1 MNFHKLKLTSS
12 SSSSKL
18 KNSKSNANAESTVPI
33 KTDKNVTLDI
43 NIESPPCTLYGTTI
57 NSTGSLLSGIL
68 VINVINNIN
77 ITNINMS
84 FVQNIKYNQP
94 HSFND
99 CHDCRNKS
107 LTLFNWS
114 FLENNDT
121 VTPKGLYSYPF
132 SKLLSGKLPQSTKI
146 NNTIINYLLVVELTY
161 KQKSKDTK
169 VTLTL
174 PIQITHAI
182 LRGIDKNSN
191 RIFPPTTISAS
202 CNFPNIIYPKSI
214 FPLSIRLEGVA
225 NGNKRW
231 RMRKINYKIEERIKI
246 RKSACQNHFKEL
258 KALEDQQRVK
268 IKNEN
273 SALNSNNPRQMR
285 IMNQR
290 KQQQQMLKKNN
301 NGNSVINDIII
312 DENLLDDLFSQPN
325 AEATQSEDTNEEQ
338 VQNYSSVPADS
349 FNNLYSTPNFPLLPN
364 LDPNT
369 DFGGLIHPNDYQMRQ
384 LIINHQNQQRNWQ
397 IQQEKN
403 SNCSLY
409 TEEIRI
415 LTQKT
420 LKNGWKS
427 DFDTPVNNKNNNSC
441 GAIELITD
449 INCMSLNSGIFAI
462 KKNASTQYPQDLIK
476 YRNYVDNRNVKMVCD
491 IEDPILG
498 LYVSHIL
505 SLEIVIA
512 EEIIQNQN
520 GTPIISGSNSKA
532 NTINVPTG
540 AARILRM
547 QFRLNFSE
555 RSGMGIPWDDE
566 VPPFYDDIKF
576 MNPPS
581 YSQTYNAKNKNP
593 VLIKQTVED
602 IDYDLLDDDDD
613 IVLDEDE
620 NKNEIYPVESIYGNV
635 EGTDMLLSPNPSSAQ
650 FHTF

>member
-1 MNFHKLKLTSS
+1 MNFHKLKLSS
-12 SSSSKL
+12 SNSSSKS
-18 KNSKSNANAESTVPI
+18 KISSSKSNTSIESAPPL

-68 VINVINNIN
+68 SINVLNDIN

-84 FVQNIKYNQP
+84 FVQNVKYNQP
-94 HSFND
+94 HSFNNCSD
-99 CHDCRNKS
+99 CKNKS
-107 LTLFNWS
+107 LTLFNWA

-121 VTPKGLYSYPF
+121 IINKGLYSYPF

-146 NNTIINYLLVVELTY
+146 NNSLINYLLIVELTY
-161 KQKSKDTK
+161 IAKGK
-169 VTLTL
+169 VNKVNLTL

-191 RIFPPTTISAS
+191 RIFPPTNISAS

-214 FPLSIRLEGVA
+214 FPLNIRLEGIT

-231 RMRKINYKIEERIKI
+231 RMRKLNYKIEEKIKF
-246 RKSACQNHFKEL
+246 RKSACEKHFKDL
-258 KALEDQQRVK
+258 KHLEDQQRAK
-268 IKNEN
+268 MNTEN

-290 KQQQQMLKKNN
+290 KQQQQLLKKNN
-301 NGNSVINDIII
+301 SGNSIVNDIII
-312 DENLLDDLFSQPN
+312 DDNLLNDLFNQPN
-325 AEATQSEDTNEEQ
+325 AESIVNPETTEDNT
-338 VQNYSSVPADS
+338 QNYSNVPADF
-349 FNNLYSTPNFPLLPN
+349 FNNLYSTPNFPILPN
-364 LDPNT
+364 LDPNA
-369 DFGGLIHPNDYQMRQ
+369 DFEGLIHPNDYQMRQ
-384 LIINHQNQQRNWQ
+384 MIINHQNEQRNWQ

-427 DFDTPVNNKNNNSC
+427 DFNTPINNKNNSNAC

-462 KKNASTQYPQDLIK
+462 KKNASTQYQQDLSK
-476 YRNYVDNRNVKMVCD
+476 YLNYVENRNVKMICD

-505 SLEIVIA
+505 SIEIVIA

-520 GTPIISGSNSKA
+520 GSPIVNNTTTKA

-576 MNPPS
+576 MNPPT
-581 YSQTYNAKNKNP
+581 YSQTYKEQA
-593 VLIKQTVED
+593 T
-602 IDYDLLDDDDD
+602 LL
-613 IVLDEDE
+613 
-620 NKNEIYPVESIYGNV
+620 
-635 EGTDMLLSPNPSSAQ
+635 LLSSKPSKISTTN
-650 FHTF
+650 H

>member
-1 MNFHKLKLTSS
+1 MNFHKLKLSS
-12 SSSSKL
+12 SNNSKP
-18 KNSKSNANAESTVPI
+18 KNSTNDNLI
-33 KTDKNVTLDI
+33 KNLSLNPDKNVTLDI

-57 NSTGSLLSGIL
+57 NSTGCLLSGIL
-68 VINVINNIN
+68 AINVLNDVL

-84 FVQNIKYNQP
+84 FVQNVKYNQP
-94 HSFND
+94 HCFNNCQD
-99 CHDCRNKS
+99 CKNKS

-114 FLENNDT
+114 FLEDNKNIIN
-121 VTPKGLYSYPF
+121 KGLYSYPF

-146 NNTIINYLLVVELTY
+146 NNSIINYLLIVDLEYTL
-161 KQKSKDTK
+161 KNKPTK
-169 VTLTL
+169 VNLTL

-182 LRGIDKNSN
+182 LRGVDKNSN

-202 CNFPNIIYPKSI
+202 CNFPNVIYPKSI
-214 FPLSIRLEGVA
+214 FPLSIRLEGIT

-231 RMRKINYKIEERIKI
+231 RMRKLNYKIEEKVKL
-246 RKSACQNHFKEL
+246 RKYACKNHFKDL
-258 KALEDQQRVK
+258 KNLEDEQRIK
-268 IKNEN
+268 IKNEK
-273 SALNSNNPRQMR
+273 SALSSDNPRQAR

-290 KQQQQMLKKNN
+290 KQQQQLFKKNN
-301 NGNSVINDIII
+301 NDNSIVNDIII
-312 DENLLDDLFSQPN
+312 DDDVLNDLFNQPN
-325 AEATQSEDTNEEQ
+325 TQNVENNEENQ
-338 VQNYSSVPADS
+338 ENTQNYTNVPADS
-349 FNNLYSTPNFPLLPN
+349 FNNLYSTQNFPLLPN
-364 LDPNT
+364 LDPT
-369 DFGGLIHPNDYQMRQ
+369 ASFEGLIHPNDYQMRQ
-384 LIINHQNQQRNWQ
+384 MLINHQNQQRNWQ

-409 TEEIRI
+409 TEEIRV

-427 DFDTPVNNKNNNSC
+427 DFNTPINHKNSNAC

-462 KKNASTQYPQDLIK
+462 KKSASSQYPQDLSK
-476 YRNYVDNRNVKMVCD
+476 YMNYVENRNVKMICD

-505 SLEIVIA
+505 SIEMVIA

-520 GTPIISGSNSKA
+520 GSPIINNTATKA

-576 MNPPS
+576 MSPPL
-581 YSQTYNAKNKNP
+581 YSQTSNNQHCNP
-593 VLIKQTVED
+593 VLINQTIED
-602 IDYDLLDDDDD
+602 IDYDKLETEEDVILE
-613 IVLDEDE
+613 EDE
-620 NKNEIYPVESIYGNV
+620 NKDELYPLESIYGNV
-635 EGTDMLLSPNPSSAQ
+635 EGTDMFLSPNPSIAP
-650 FHTF
+650 FRPL